1 MSIKSI
7 KYILIKKPIT
17 QMKTNTQNKSIKSNQ
32 SISLQL
38 YN

>member
-7 KYILIKKPIT
+7 KYILIKKLIT
-17 QMKTNTQNKSIKSNQ
+17 QMKTNTQDESIKSNQ